1 MNLVLSFRIIGYF
14 RNINCLLGDS
24 QQLANPNQ
32 GELGSCDDGG
42 EFVVSCPLV
51 RTIQTVMSSAGFISR
66 ADGMKTAS
74 PLYPQ
79 KRTFV
84 SALSMSAFCQ
94 IQKRSTLPAP
104 AHVTFWMS
112 GSFLVRSGV
121 E

>member
-51 RTIQTVMSSAGFISR
+51 RTI
-66 ADGMKTAS
+66 
-74 PLYPQ
+74 
-79 KRTFV
+79 
-84 SALSMSAFCQ
+84 
-94 IQKRSTLPAP
+94 
-104 AHVTFWMS
+104 
-112 GSFLVRSGV
+112 
-121 E
+121 